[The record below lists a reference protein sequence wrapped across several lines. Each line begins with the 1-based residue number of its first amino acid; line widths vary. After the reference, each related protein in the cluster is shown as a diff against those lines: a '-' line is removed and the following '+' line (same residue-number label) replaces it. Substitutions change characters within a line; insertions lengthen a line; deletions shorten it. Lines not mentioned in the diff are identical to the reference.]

1 MNIQIICGRVGG
13 ECIEAKDGLHS
24 LEALRELSDAE
35 CDVLDISEHGGSVS
49 RRCMITVKQM
59 LRFAALTVCVRML
72 GVIVRSGNDI
82 DIESTHP
89 SFRCTL

>member
-49 RRCMITVKQM
+49 
-59 LRFAALTVCVRML
+59 
-72 GVIVRSGNDI
+72 
-82 DIESTHP
+82 
-89 SFRCTL
+89 